1 MKDIEIRELFRNKEK
16 YGDQEVVVHGWVRGN
31 RSSNQFGFLSIND
44 GTFFTPLQV
53 VYEADNLAN
62 FTEISK
68 VHLAAGV
75 TVRGTLALTP
85 EAKQPFEIKAKEIVV
100 EADSQSDYPLQKKR
114 HTMEFMRE
122 IAHLRPRSNTF
133 SAVYRVR
140 SIVAYAIHKFF
151 QEQNFVYVHAPI
163 ITGSDAEG
171 AGEMFQVTTLDPD
184 NLPRTEDGK
193 IDYSQDF
200 FGKETNLTVSGQLEA
215 EAFALAFRNVYTFGP
230 TFRAENSNTARHAS
244 EFWMI
249 EPEIAFADLQDDM
262 DLAEAMVKYI
272 ITYTLEHAPE
282 EMNFFNQFID
292 KVLLERL
299 DHIVNSSFERVTY
312 TEAVEILQKSGKEFQ
327 YPVEWGLELQT
338 EHERYLTEEV
348 YKKPIFVTDYPKDC
362 KAFYMRLNDDGKTV
376 AACDMLVPGVGEII
390 GGSQRE
396 ERLDVLE
403 ARMKELGISENGYE
417 WYLDLRRYG
426 GVKHAGYGLGFERM
440 IMYLTGMSNIRDV
453 LPFPRTPKSAEF

>member
-53 VYEADNLAN
+53 VYEADSLAN

-292 KVLLERL
+292 KGLLERL